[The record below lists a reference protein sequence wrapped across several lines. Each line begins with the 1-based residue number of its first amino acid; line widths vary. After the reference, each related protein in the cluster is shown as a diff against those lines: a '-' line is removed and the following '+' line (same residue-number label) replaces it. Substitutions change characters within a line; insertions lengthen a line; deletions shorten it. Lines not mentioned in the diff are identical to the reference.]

1 MNTWRVLGVGAAVV
15 ALAACGPRPPTQQWT
30 ADEVIKTFKDEIQ
43 TTLEVDPDR
52 SDAVTSV
59 LVDPEDKAGYYSV
72 WVFDRKYDPIDWE
85 IGDVSVPPHGVLSW
99 GAWEA
104 LDPESLPG
112 EGTRTVVRTYG
123 NVVLVYSVDQKKRRA
138 ASAETPQRVPPG
150 RLGALGSRG
159 VLGRA
164 RDGVQQGSE
173 NALNDR
179 RGGSAIEERRSPLAL
194 PGIRARR
201 ASGRA

>member
-1 MNTWRVLGVGAAVV
+1 MLGVGAAVV

-123 NVVLVYSVDQKKRRA
+123 NVVLVYSVDQKKGGPPRPKLPKGFLLVD
-138 ASAETPQRVPPG
+138 SALSALEGFSGGPVTESNKVLRTP
-150 RLGALGSRG
+150 
-159 VLGRA
+159 
-164 RDGVQQGSE
+164 
-173 NALNDR
+173 
-179 RGGSAIEERRSPLAL
+179 
-194 PGIRARR
+194 
-201 ASGRA
+201 